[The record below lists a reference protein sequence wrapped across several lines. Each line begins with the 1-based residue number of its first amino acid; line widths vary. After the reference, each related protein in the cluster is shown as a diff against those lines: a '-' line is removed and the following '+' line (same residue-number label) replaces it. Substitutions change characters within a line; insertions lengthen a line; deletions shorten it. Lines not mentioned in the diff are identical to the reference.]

1 MKWRSAAEL
10 REMFLS
16 FFEEKGCARYPSASL
31 IPDDPTLLFTI
42 AGMVPFKPYFLGLKA
57 PNHSRVTT
65 AQKCI
70 RTNDIDNVGRTARH
84 HTFFEMLGNFSFGD
98 YFKGEVIPWAWEFLT
113 QRVGM
118 EPDRMYVT
126 IYRDDDEAESIWMNS
141 VGITKDRIIRM
152 GEEDNFWAAGPV
164 GPCGPCSEIIY
175 DQGPEFSCGKP
186 TCGVGCDCDRYLEVW
201 NLVFMQYNRDEA
213 GNLAPLPKKNID
225 TGMGLERL
233 ASVVQRVRSDFE
245 TNLFKPLIDKAC
257 SLGGVSYGASPK
269 SDLAVRVISDHVR
282 AAAFLVADGVLPSNE
297 GAGYVLRRLI
307 RRAVRFGRLIGID
320 GPFIKEI
327 LPVVEQLMGDPYSEL
342 LEHRAT
348 IHQVLDL
355 EEGRFLKTLEQGSV
369 LLEDEISRL
378 KAGGGSTFP
387 GQAAFELYDTYGF
400 PLELTAEICAEHGMT
415 VDSVAFE
422 EAMERQRE
430 MARSGSKHTA
440 SAVKRTVYSDVLGH
454 GKTVFAG
461 YEAEEMDSTV
471 VALVVDGKAVDQA
484 SAGES
489 VEVFLKETPFYG
501 EKGGQVGD
509 TGSILWE
516 GGQAQVEDAQCP
528 MDGLISHRATILS
541 GLLKVGQQVKCR
553 VDSKRRWYIRRHHT
567 ATHLLH
573 EALSRVLGGHVR
585 QSGSLVAEDMLRF
598 DFNHFAPMSWDE
610 IARVEDI
617 INEVVLMDLPV
628 STLETDLDSARAM
641 GARALFDEK
650 YGDTVR
656 VVSVKDFSTE
666 LCGGTHVHST
676 GQIGLF
682 KIKREEGIGSG
693 LRRITATAGM
703 ASIQGYRRAF
713 DALRSASS
721 ILGVDPEGVPQRVE
735 ELVRETRGLE
745 KELKQLR
752 LSLSAGELER
762 ELSTPLNVKGVHVV
776 TFFTEGADAEALRAM
791 GDMVKGRYPLSV
803 SVMVSKNDS
812 KFLVV
817 VMVSDE
823 AVSRGVKAGALIKEL
838 GALWGFNAGGKANTA
853 QGGGVWGQ
861 QVSCRV
867 SSIKEDVEKIIG
879 GMIKG

>member
-16 FFEEKGCARYPSASL
+16 FFEEKGCVRYPSASL

-42 AGMVPFKPYFLGLKA
+42 AGMVPFKPYFLGLKL
-57 PNHSRVTT
+57 PSHTRVTT

-98 YFKGEVIPWAWEFLT
+98 YFKAEIIPWAWEFLT

-141 VGITKDRIIRM
+141 VGIPKDRIIRM

-213 GNLAPLPKKNID
+213 GNLTPLPKKNID

-233 ASVVQRVRSDFE
+233 ASVVQRVKTDFE
-245 TNLFKPLIDKAC
+245 TDLFRPLIDKAC

-269 SDLAVRVISDHVR
+269 ADLAVRVISDHVR

-307 RRAVRFGRLIGID
+307 RRAIRFGRLIGID

-327 LPVVEQLMGDPYSEL
+327 LPVVEQLMGDPYTEL

-348 IHQVLDL
+348 IYQVLDL
-355 EEGRFLKTLEQGSV
+355 EEGRFLRTLEQGSA
-369 LLEDEISRL
+369 LLEEELSRL
-378 KAGGGSTFP
+378 KAGGETVFP
-387 GQAAFELYDTYGF
+387 GQTAFELYDTYGF
-400 PLELTAEICAEHGMT
+400 PFELTAEICAEHGMK
-415 VDSVAFE
+415 VDSTAFE

-430 MARSGSKHTA
+430 MARSGSKHS
-440 SAVKRTVYSDVLGH
+440 SAVLKRTVYSDVLAH
-454 GKTVFAG
+454 GKTVFVG
-461 YEAEEMDSTV
+461 YETEEAESSV
-471 VALVVDGKAVDQA
+471 VAIVADGKAVDHA

-509 TGSILWE
+509 RGVILWE
-516 GGQAQVEDAQCP
+516 GGEAQVEDVQCP
-528 MDGLISHRATILS
+528 MDGLISHKVMV
-541 GLLKVGQQVKCR
+541 LKGSLQAGQSVKCQ
-553 VDSKRRWYIRRHHT
+553 VDSKRRWHIRRHHT

-585 QSGSLVAEDMLRF
+585 QSGSLVSEDMLRF
-598 DFNHFAPMSWDE
+598 DFNHFAPMSPEE
-610 IARVEDI
+610 IAKVEDV
-617 INEVVLMDLPV
+617 INQVVLMDLPV
-628 STLETDLDSARAM
+628 STVETDLDSAKAM
-641 GARALFDEK
+641 GAKALFDEK

-682 KIKREEGIGSG
+682 KIQREEGIGSG

-703 ASIQGYRRAF
+703 ASLEGYRRAF
-713 DALRSASS
+713 DVLKSASS
-721 ILGVDPEGVPQRVE
+721 ILGVEPDGLPKRLE
-735 ELVRETRGLE
+735 ELIKEVRGLE

-752 LSLSAGELER
+752 LSLSTGEIER
-762 ELSTPLNVKGVHVV
+762 ELSSPINVKGVNVV
-776 TFFTEGADAEALRAM
+776 TFFTEGADGDALRAM
-791 GDMVKGRYPLSV
+791 GDMVKGRYPASV

-823 AVSRGVKAGALIKEL
+823 AVSRGIKAGALIKEL

-853 QGGGVWGQ
+853 QGGGVWSD
-861 QVSCRV
+861 QVSQRV

-879 GMIKG
+879 GMI